1 MLTVEM
7 TLNYNHV
14 KAVLGP
20 GGRIYFPS
28 QLIPMILGG
37 FTFTRLAWK
46 KFVQWRQKNSVDPPP
61 IEEQS
66 LSTQQEKSVST
77 TKNLMKLMSPPN
89 PVAKKGEAPKFED
102 KDIDNRMLSAGPGWR
117 MLVSYLPW
125 LSLLSRFKQRGDT
138 PQPETVSSYQPAN
151 DPENREF
158 WDGET
163 PSVSPDPRSDGTF
176 QGATIKSNT
185 FLTFSR
191 NRNKYSIDRF
201 ENTIQ

>member
-37 FTFTRLAWK
+37 FTFTRLVWK
-46 KFVQWRQKNSVDPPP
+46 KFVQSRQRNSVDPP
-61 IEEQS
+61 IEQP
-66 LSTQQEKSVST
+66 LSPTPEKGVST
-77 TKNLMKLMSPPN
+77 TRNLMTLMSPPS
-89 PVAKKGEAPKFED
+89 PVVKKERAPKFED
-102 KDIDNRMLSAGPGWR
+102 KDIDSRMLTAGPGWR

-125 LSLLSRFKQRGDT
+125 ISLLPRFKQGSTR
-138 PQPETVSSYQPAN
+138 PQTDTVSYEPAN
-151 DPENREF
+151 DPENRAF
-158 WDGET
+158 WDQET

-176 QGATIKSNT
+176 QGSTTKSNT
-185 FLTFSR
+185 FLPFSR

-201 ENTIQ
+201 ENTIS